1 MDRFLLG
8 QSTQS
13 DDSRKF
19 PQHRPF
25 GIEHRTHLLSQTDGL
40 CSVPYRP
47 PSLHR
52 LESVDNHANH
62 MTAAVIATKEAK
74 RSASLS

>member
-25 GIEHRTHLLSQTDGL
+25 GSEHRTHLLSQTDGL

-52 LESVDNHANH
+52 LV
-62 MTAAVIATKEAK
+62 
-74 RSASLS
+74 